1 MSFKNHIHTLRNLD
15 NFAFNQSKFLV
26 LSFLND
32 LCVSIEETGCC
43 MQSCGKLLEVSY
55 WLLGSTRR
63 KNLLKLGL

>member
-43 MQSCGKLLEVSY
+43 MKFCGKLFEVSY